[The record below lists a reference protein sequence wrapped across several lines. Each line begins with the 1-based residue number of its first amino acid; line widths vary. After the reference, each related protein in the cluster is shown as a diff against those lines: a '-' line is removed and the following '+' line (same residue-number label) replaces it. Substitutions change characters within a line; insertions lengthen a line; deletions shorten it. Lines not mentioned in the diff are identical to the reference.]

1 MTLNLRW
8 ERLAGIY
15 QHAFE
20 PSMPPSNF
28 FGLRHGTS
36 PRSHTK
42 CAADAKVP
50 KELPGNHIQ
59 KYKWGRRGTTA
70 APNKRRQLRGNGG
83 ADDVNAFNASSM
95 TTFPVLSPQDGQQNS
110 FLRLKAVYFGHVYQ
124 GNFPLPAPPPWP
136 LAPDAA

>member
-1 MTLNLRW
+1 VKFFLTPRQGHSSGYPMTLNLRW

-50 KELPGNHIQ
+50 KELPGTP
-59 KYKWGRRGTTA
+59 Y
-70 APNKRRQLRGNGG
+70 PE
-83 ADDVNAFNASSM
+83 V
-95 TTFPVLSPQDGQQNS
+95 
-110 FLRLKAVYFGHVYQ
+110 
-124 GNFPLPAPPPWP
+124 
-136 LAPDAA
+136 